1 MYVGIYLKR
10 MTTCMHAHLFCSTW
24 PTVVSRPTGVARA
37 VVCESHQADT
47 SRVLQINARARNNE
61 GEEQTNAGGEAD
73 SLHTVR
79 RPMHRPRNPWQ

>member
-47 SRVLQINARARNNE
+47 SRVLQINARARNND
-61 GEEQTNAGGEAD
+61 GEEQTNAGFTQ
-73 SLHTVR
+73 HTVR
-79 RPMHRPRNPWQ
+79 RPMHRPRKPWQ